1 MKKNR
6 NEWHGHLKEIASR
19 CGCST
24 SAVSR
29 ILNGRSDEVTKNINL
44 IEAVKRTASELIQK
58 DIENL
63 QTQIT
68 EKSNIAQQLVAA

>member
-6 NEWHGHLKEIASR
+6 NEWHGHLKEIASQ

-63 QTQIT
+63 KSQIT
-68 EKSNIAQQLVAA
+68 EKANIAQQLVAA